1 MKVYGI
7 DLVSILVS
15 TQMWHYK
22 RRVKITEYKLMLI
35 VDLILLVRQVMA
47 ETKGYYDI
55 CIIFSYNH
63 INRGFTALTCVVIVC
78 GMKDWSYDCTCQ
90 NIYRNEGADGT
101 QF

>member
-7 DLVSILVS
+7 DLVS

-35 VDLILLVRQVMA
+35 VDLILLVRQGMA

-63 INRGFTALTCVVIVC
+63 INRGLYGINVC

-90 NIYRNEGADGT
+90 NIYRNEGADGM